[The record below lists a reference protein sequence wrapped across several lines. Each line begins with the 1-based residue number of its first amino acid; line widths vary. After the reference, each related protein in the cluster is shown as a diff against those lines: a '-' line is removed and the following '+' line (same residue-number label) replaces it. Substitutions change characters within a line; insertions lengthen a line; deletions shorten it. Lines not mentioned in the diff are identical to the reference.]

1 MSESLHIEQP
11 NLTAELPSLE
21 LVRLFADF
29 SKKTAKNQKL
39 DKSEVLNGLALSREL
54 RNNANIGQSLYYLST
69 IHYADKNYQQALILL
84 DEAQKLLKKET
95 KPLILLKC
103 LELSGKIYH
112 DLEDFEMALQI
123 YFEALNLASNNLALE
138 YYKGNLH
145 HNIGLAFKSTRD
157 FDTAITHFRKFLE
170 ISEKFERPREIAEAN
185 FELGNILTW
194 ADQLGEAGIFL
205 KKATAQSIELSDV
218 KLEVYTLASRAI
230 LKTKLRQ
237 FNFAFNLFEEALEKS
252 KELNNEDIVANI
264 LKSKGRLFLEMGQP
278 EHAIFLLDEAF
289 VIAEKLKSNQILLM
303 VYQSYA
309 LAFEQLKEFE
319 KALHYN
325 KLHFALEKKMIEERG
340 KTRVQG
346 LQLKFDM
353 EEVLKENEIFKL
365 KNVVLQQAHDKISQQ
380 KSEIEIINKDLT
392 SSLSYASK
400 IQQAILPRKE
410 EIDETL
416 PNHFLLLNPV
426 NMVSGDFYW
435 YFNSDS
441 HSYIAAVD
449 CTGHGVPGAFMSM
462 IGNTL
467 LNELVNAN
475 RDIEPNELLRL
486 LNLEIKK
493 SLRQDLSEIDNNDGM
508 DISLC
513 RIDKATGNVVIA
525 AANRPV
531 YIYRNADS
539 TIEEIKLDKGS
550 LGGFHSNSERQFT
563 SFNVTLNQGDTIYLF
578 TDGITDQFGEATG
591 KKLRPINF
599 RNWILEGAQLDLST
613 QKEFFINKMSEWQG
627 SEAQVDDMLLIGFT
641 F

>member
-1 MSESLHIEQP
+1 
-11 NLTAELPSLE
+11 
-21 LVRLFADF
+21 
-29 SKKTAKNQKL
+29 
-39 DKSEVLNGLALSREL
+39 
-54 RNNANIGQSLYYLST
+54 
-69 IHYADKNYQQALILL
+69 
-84 DEAQKLLKKET
+84 
-95 KPLILLKC
+95 
-103 LELSGKIYH
+103 
-112 DLEDFEMALQI
+112 
-123 YFEALNLASNNLALE
+123 
-138 YYKGNLH
+138 
-145 HNIGLAFKSTRD
+145 
-157 FDTAITHFRKFLE
+157 
-170 ISEKFERPREIAEAN
+170 
-185 FELGNILTW
+185 
-194 ADQLGEAGIFL
+194 
-205 KKATAQSIELSDV
+205 
-218 KLEVYTLASRAI
+218 
-230 LKTKLRQ
+230 
-237 FNFAFNLFEEALEKS
+237 
-252 KELNNEDIVANI
+252 
-264 LKSKGRLFLEMGQP
+264 
-278 EHAIFLLDEAF
+278 
-289 VIAEKLKSNQILLM
+289 
-303 VYQSYA
+303 
-309 LAFEQLKEFE
+309 
-319 KALHYN
+319 
-325 KLHFALEKKMIEERG
+325 
-340 KTRVQG
+340 
-346 LQLKFDM
+346 
-353 EEVLKENEIFKL
+353 
-365 KNVVLQQAHDKISQQ
+365 
-380 KSEIEIINKDLT
+380 
-392 SSLSYASK
+392 
-400 IQQAILPRKE
+400 
-410 EIDETL
+410 
-416 PNHFLLLNPV
+416 V

-613 QKEFFINKMSEWQG
+613 QKEFFINKMLEWQG

-641 F
+641 L